1 MIKNLFI
8 SSLKALRPSHRPTT
22 NLSKISLD
30 HQTVGRSDD
39 CSIDPS
45 YYIEDCR
52 IFWSLRGCGFTNPP
66 LPRLFEYSTIAFNT
80 QKRIPNWKAT
90 SNNADLQDVK

>member
-30 HQTVGRSDD
+30 HQRVGRSDD

-45 YYIEDCR
+45 YYIEDCQ
-52 IFWSLRGCGFTNPP
+52 ISG
-66 LPRLFEYSTIAFNT
+66 LFMGAGLQPTV
-80 QKRIPNWKAT
+80 AT
-90 SNNADLQDVK
+90 SF